1 MLTKGKTDRQLI
13 ASCVSVHMSRYEA
26 REKFEEHERGVKV
39 ASYLDIRTA
48 EAGIN
53 KLFIVGLL

>member
-26 REKFEEHERGVKV
+26 REKFEEHERGVKLLHISTY
-39 ASYLDIRTA
+39 AQLKQES
-48 EAGIN
+48 IN
-53 KLFIVGLL
+53 SSS